1 MAMIRKCK
9 LSWAASDADHVV
21 GYRLYWAKG
30 TSVGYDSDC
39 IEVGTVTEIGIPDG
53 ITPGDGPVMFG
64 ITAIDRQG
72 NESDMTT
79 IAEPFLF
86 KVPEAP
92 HSLSLEPAD
101 EFVVI
106 QEPREEVIE
115 PEVIQ
120 RLIAQL
126 DDDDTPEPL
135 DDQDIGDHQV
145 VDEAP
150 SRFDIGAIF

>member
-9 LSWAASDADHVV
+9 LSWADSEADHVV

-30 TSVGYDSDC
+30 TSVGYDSEC
-39 IEVGTVTEIGIPDG
+39 IEVGKVTEIGIPDEV
-53 ITPGDGPVMFG
+53 TPGDGPVMFG
-64 ITAIDRQG
+64 ITAIDIEG

-79 IAEPFLF
+79 IAEPFLIQ
-86 KVPEAP
+86 VPEAP
-92 HSLSLEPAD
+92 RSLSLEPAD

-106 QEPREEVIE
+106 EEPREEVIE

-126 DDDDTPEPL
+126 GEDETPGPL
-135 DDQDIGDHQV
+135 DDQDVSDRQEA
-145 VDEAP
+145 DEAHA
-150 SRFDIGAIF
+150 RFDIGAIF

>member
-1 MAMIRKCK
+1 MNIAFHSPPDPGNI
-9 LSWAASDADHVV
+9 AAWPLRRVFRYV
-21 GYRLYWAKG
+21 
-30 TSVGYDSDC
+30 
-39 IEVGTVTEIGIPDG
+39 
-53 ITPGDGPVMFG
+53 
-64 ITAIDRQG
+64 DRQG

-135 DDQDIGDHQV
+135 YDQDIGDHQEA
-145 VDEAP
+145 DEAP